1 MRKFTLLF
9 AFAILISTFGINAQI
24 VISQVYGGG
33 GNSGATLTHDFIEL
47 YNRGA
52 SAVDISEWSLQYDSP
67 TSTGAFRNLHGFPN
81 GTVIQPG
88 KYLLVQE
95 GKGTGGTVALPTP
108 DVIPNPVL
116 NLGGANGKVALANS
130 MTAITSP
137 TDASVVD
144 FVGFGTANQYEGSG
158 PVVALTNTTA
168 AIRAGNGAT
177 DTNNNSADF
186 STGTPNP
193 RNSLYGSAAPQLTVN
208 KSTLTFPTIT
218 VGSTSAVQTITVS
231 GVNLPAVPS
240 AAIAGTDATMF
251 VQTGTLTTAGGD
263 LSVTFKPT
271 SAGAKV
277 ATLTLTS
284 GSTTATVELTGTATD
299 ASNPYG
305 LDVSNPL
312 NSLNE
317 PFGDGTVTAAAL
329 PSGWTSIA
337 QQGDRKWEVKRFS
350 DNNYTQMTAHNGTGK
365 YQILLISPALN
376 FEAIDKTAVSFDW
389 NSGYTNGAILKVYVM
404 SVDGSKTEV
413 KSINDNANPGAYG
426 ASFKKETLDLSAHS
440 GVKFLV
446 FEYNGEAGVTTT
458 TYQVDNVVASVKSGL
473 LGNKFE
479 SLSVWTSAGKINF
492 GATAGEVVEVYN
504 TMGQKVFNTLAAEGQ
519 NEVAVSL
526 RGVAIVKVGNRV
538 GKVIL

>member
-1 MRKFTLLF
+1 MRKFTFLF
-9 AFAILISTFGINAQI
+9 AFAILLSTIGINAQI

-33 GNSGATLTHDFIEL
+33 GNSGATLKNDFIEL

-52 SAVDISEWSLQYDSP
+52 ASVTLNGWSIQYGSA
-67 TSTGAFRNLHGFPN
+67 TGAFSAANTKSIPD
-81 GTVIQPG
+81 GTVILPG
-88 KYLLVQE
+88 KYFLI
-95 GKGTGGTVALPTP
+95 KCAAGTGGTQELPTP
-108 DVIPNPVL
+108 DFTTDL
-116 NLGGANGKVALANS
+116 ALGATNGKVALANAS
-130 MTAITSP
+130 TPVTGP
-137 TDASVVD
+137 TDATVID
-144 FVGFGTANQYEGSG
+144 FVGFGSANQYEGSG
-158 PVVALTNTTA
+158 ATPALSATLA

-177 DTNNNSADF
+177 DTNDNKNDF
-186 STGTPNP
+186 TTGTPNP
-193 RNSLYGSAAPQLTVN
+193 RNSLYGSAVPQLTVN
-208 KSTLTFPTIT
+208 NSTLTFPTT
-218 VGSTSAVQTITVS
+218 VSGSTSAAQTITVS
-231 GVNLPAVPS
+231 GVNLTAVPAV
-240 AAIAGTDATMF
+240 AINGTDAAMF
-251 VQTGTLTTAGGD
+251 TQAGILTTAGGE

-284 GSTTATVELTGTATD
+284 GTTTATVELTGTATD

-305 LDVSNPL
+305 LDDSAPL

-329 PSGWTSIA
+329 PGGWTSIA
-337 QQGDRKWEVKRFS
+337 LQGDRKWEVKRFS
-350 DNNYTQMTAHNGTGK
+350 DNNYAQMTAHNGTGK

-376 FEAIDKTAVSFDW
+376 FDAIDKTAVSFGW
-389 NSGYTNGAILKVYVM
+389 NSGFTNGATLKVYVM
-404 SVDGSKTEV
+404 SKDGSKTEV
-413 KSINDNANPGAYG
+413 KSINDNANPSAYG
-426 ASFKKETLDLSAHS
+426 TSFNTETLDLSSHS
-440 GVKFLV
+440 GIKFLA

-458 TYQVDNVVASVKSGL
+458 TYQVDNVTASIKTGL

-504 TMGQKVFNTLAAEGQ
+504 TMGQKVFNSLAAEGQ

-538 GKVIL
+538 RKVIL